1 MFEGK
6 YKPDSEKELS
16 KDNLSNSR
24 EFQESVVTS
33 NNSVLFNNTKNNEVR
48 FGEQPIYASSSSSDM
63 NNRNQQ
69 RNENNVFK
77 AVSGAQLS
85 LFYGSVSSVTTEQD
99 EDYIKDPPETE
110 DKTHDSFESV
120 SEEATDKLQA
130 SLTIPITTTTTNY
143 NQPQKR
149 HIMISYNQSSR
160 ETCQKIY
167 DRLVERNYKVWMD
180 LTNMVDDILVSMA
193 QAVENSYIILICINQ
208 QYYTSDY
215 CRLEAEY
222 AAENRIKFIPCLM
235 EKSFRAESWLG
246 IIKGS
251 NVHVDFSSVEN
262 FDHSFEELVRQ
273 ITYVEKKLSLQPR
286 RTPTP
291 CSFMNPIQLT
301 TMNTLD
307 TAISTGINDT
317 SCRRFDDI
325 IRKYKRSLKKERCE
339 LYQLKPN
346 ELASLIIKLRQE
358 LFADPHILS
367 DSERSDGEVG
377 KQHNDNQYLK
387 QTLSPTPYQN
397 ELLLSLVNRI
407 TKLETMQQNNSHYF
421 DMYGCF
427 KVTLGIM
434 ALWAFNVYI
443 IKNRHIL

>member
-208 QYYTSDY
+208 QYYTSHY

-434 ALWAFNVYI
+434 ALWAFN
-443 IKNRHIL
+443 